1 MKTRIVFATHNKN
14 KVREVGEIL
23 GESAFDIVS
32 LDELGIEDDAE
43 ETGATFEENA
53 LIKARSIWDKI
64 GGYVLADDSGLEI
77 DALPDLLGAKSA
89 RFMGHD
95 TSYSI
100 KNNKILS
107 LMKDIPDEK
116 RTARFVCAAA
126 IIRPDGSSSTVRG
139 TMEGYIG
146 RKIEGEHGFG
156 YDPIFYLPDYGCSSA
171 MLGDEE
177 KNAISHRGKAMRAIK
192 DVILEQEM

>member
-1 MKTRIVFATHNKN
+1 MKTRVVFATHNAN

-23 GESAFDIVS
+23 GKSAFDIVS
-32 LDELGIEDDAE
+32 LDELFIKDDAE
-43 ETGATFEENA
+43 ETGTTFEENA
-53 LIKARSIWDKI
+53 LIKARSIWEKT

-77 DALPDLLGAKSA
+77 DALPDLLGVKSA

-100 KNNKILS
+100 KNKKILE

-126 IIRPDGSSSTVRG
+126 IIRPDGSSDTVRG
-139 TMEGYIG
+139 TMEGRIG
-146 RKIEGEHGFG
+146 NEIEGEHGFG
-156 YDPIFYLPDYGCSSA
+156 YDPIFFLPEYGCSSA
-171 MLGDEE
+171 VLKDEE
-177 KNAISHRGKAMRAIK
+177 KNAISHRGKAMRAMKEI
-192 DVILEQEM
+192 ILK